1 MRILIVDDNASM
13 RSLLSALLG
22 SQRHT
27 VVGALADGSQL
38 IETIRDT
45 APDLVCLDYEL
56 PGRNG
61 LDLLAEIHASAPQI
75 DVVMITAA
83 EDPSVRHRAADA
95 GAAGFIQKPF
105 GQGQILDELE
115 QIRATRQ
122 QAAAANAKADAE
134 PPPAAAAP
142 AAEQAAAAAPG
153 GAAAIP
159 VDRRTVVIAD
169 DNGSIRLL
177 LKGLLSELGFKVV
190 QLVANGGEAVAAA
203 RIHRPGVLC
212 LDVDMPVMS
221 GLDAL
226 PLIREASPQTAVV
239 MVTANASRDFVA
251 KAVAG
256 GARGYII
263 KPLRPAY
270 IEAFMKKLLQ

>member
-22 SQRHT
+22 SQGHT
-27 VVGALADGSQL
+27 VVGALADGAQL
-38 IETIRDT
+38 LDTIRDT
-45 APDLVCLDYEL
+45 APELVCLDYEL

-61 LDLLAEIHASAPQI
+61 LELLAEINAAMPQI

-95 GAAGFIQKPF
+95 GAAGFIEKPF

-115 QIRATRQ
+115 QIRAARA
-122 QAAAANAKADAE
+122 QAAAANAKADAA
-134 PPPAAAAP
+134 PPPAATASAPEPAAAVAP
-142 AAEQAAAAAPG
+142 AAALPF
-153 GAAAIP
+153 
-159 VDRRTVVIAD
+159 DRRTVVIAD

-177 LKGLLSELGFKVV
+177 LKGLLAELGLQVV
-190 QLVANGGEAVAAA
+190 QLVANGGEAVVAV
-203 RIHRPGVLC
+203 RTHRPGILC